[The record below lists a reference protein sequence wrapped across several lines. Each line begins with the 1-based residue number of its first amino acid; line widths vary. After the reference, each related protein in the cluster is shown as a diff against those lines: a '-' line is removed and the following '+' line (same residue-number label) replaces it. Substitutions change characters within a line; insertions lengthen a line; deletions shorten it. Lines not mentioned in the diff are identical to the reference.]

1 MNPEIRQD
9 VASERLPTLRFSAG
23 ALAVS
28 AGVRLSIRQIAAMT
42 AKVAAVGRKF
52 GRGAAEAE
60 SADKGDDAPW
70 FWRSFVF
77 VVVLPVAASFGYF
90 QFLASDQFISET
102 RFAVRGATE
111 SLIGA
116 DALAASGLGSL
127 AGLNVN
133 QDVFIVADYIRSQ
146 KIIDDLSKEIDLRA
160 IFSTPRADFLTRFD
174 LSQSSE
180 DFLRY
185 WRKAVDPE
193 VEVLS
198 GILTLRVKT
207 FSITNSV
214 RLATAIRA
222 RCDAIVNHLLDA
234 MRRDMTKR
242 GEAEVKAAMDR
253 LALRRARLE
262 QFRNARMAIDPLDSA
277 HSLSKTITDLR
288 RDLIEVEVKLA
299 SARDSLDPDSPQIK
313 ILASDRSILASQIA
327 ALEGKITGAAANPS
341 TAAAALAEYDR
352 LEVDKTLAEK
362 RVTLAEKLLD
372 NAREDANR
380 QHIYLVS
387 IEDPTT
393 PQSSLFPRRGFAVLT
408 IFLAAFT
415 FWSVVSLTV
424 AGVRDHAR

>member
-1 MNPEIRQD
+1 
-9 VASERLPTLRFSAG
+9 
-23 ALAVS
+23 
-28 AGVRLSIRQIAAMT
+28 
-42 AKVAAVGRKF
+42 
-52 GRGAAEAE
+52 
-60 SADKGDDAPW
+60 
-70 FWRSFVF
+70 
-77 VVVLPVAASFGYF
+77 
-90 QFLASDQFISET
+90 
-102 RFAVRGATE
+102 
-111 SLIGA
+111 
-116 DALAASGLGSL
+116 
-127 AGLNVN
+127 
-133 QDVFIVADYIRSQ
+133 
-146 KIIDDLSKEIDLRA
+146 
-160 IFSTPRADFLTRFD
+160 
-174 LSQSSE
+174 
-180 DFLRY
+180 
-185 WRKAVDPE
+185 
-193 VEVLS
+193 
-198 GILTLRVKT
+198 
-207 FSITNSV
+207 
-214 RLATAIRA
+214 
-222 RCDAIVNHLLDA
+222 
-234 MRRDMTKR
+234 MTKR

-299 SARDSLDPDSPQIK
+299 SARNSLDPNSPQIK